1 MLKLCVQQPRELG
14 LSDTAKKNA
23 GGAVKFEFQ
32 INDEQF
38 FFFQYNYIPSMA
50 WAILKLKQT
59 KPVLCSHWGAIY
71 KKKNF
76 FVVYLKFKFGSAP
89 RISFGNPNQNT
100 CLG

>member
-1 MLKLCVQQPRELG
+1 
-14 LSDTAKKNA
+14 
-23 GGAVKFEFQ
+23 
-32 INDEQF
+32 
-38 FFFQYNYIPSMA
+38 MA
-50 WAILKLKQT
+50 WAVLKLKQT

-71 KKKNF
+71 KKKKK